1 MKELEGIDPEFDPVK
16 HTLTDSSY
24 FEDLEI
30 GQRFVIPSRT
40 LGDANFAAFQ
50 LVSGDNHP
58 IHYDVEYCRR
68 RGYPQLLAH
77 GFQVLSQTASG
88 AGMLP
93 HVLEDSLIA
102 LIEQS
107 SKFLKPVYCGDTV
120 YPALEISALTPGET
134 TGVITLRST
143 IHNQHRQLVMEGEQ
157 KMLVR
162 KRPSQ

>member
-1 MKELEGIDPEFDPVK
+1 MSEQGGIEPEFDPTK
-16 HTLTDSSY
+16 HSLTNSSY
-24 FEDLEI
+24 FEDLEV

-40 LGDANFAAFQ
+40 LSDANFAAFQ
-50 LVSGDNHP
+50 AVSGDNHP

-68 RGYPQLLAH
+68 RGHPQLLAH
-77 GFQVLSQTASG
+77 GFQVVSQTAPG

-120 YPALEISALTPGET
+120 YPALVISELTPGKT
-134 TGVITLRST
+134 TGVITLCST
-143 IHNQHRQLVMEGEQ
+143 IHNQHRQLVMKGEQ

-162 KRPSQ
+162 RRPTS

>member
-1 MKELEGIDPEFDPVK
+1 
-16 HTLTDSSY
+16 
-24 FEDLEI
+24 
-30 GQRFVIPSRT
+30 
-40 LGDANFAAFQ
+40 
-50 LVSGDNHP
+50 
-58 IHYDVEYCRR
+58 
-68 RGYPQLLAH
+68 
-77 GFQVLSQTASG
+77 
-88 AGMLP
+88 MLP

-120 YPALEISALTPGET
+120 YPALIIRELTPGKT

-162 KRPSQ
+162 MRPSS

>member
-1 MKELEGIDPEFDPVK
+1 MSEQGGIDPEFDPTK
-16 HTLTDSSY
+16 HSLTNSSY
-24 FEDLEI
+24 FEDLEV
-30 GQRFVIPSRT
+30 GQRFVIPSRP
-40 LGDANFAAFQ
+40 LSDANFAAFQ
-50 LVSGDNHP
+50 AVSGDNHP

-68 RGYPQLLAH
+68 RGHPQLLAH
-77 GFQVLSQTASG
+77 GFQVVSQTAPG

-120 YPALEISALTPGET
+120 YPALVISELTPGKT

-143 IHNQHRQLVMEGEQ
+143 IHNQHRQLVMKGEQ

-162 KRPSQ
+162 RRPTS